1 MVLQRLSASA
11 VIEVLLQVLTLF
23 PARIRGN
30 RRFAASIW
38 ADGARV
44 FGRALP
50 DIRIL
55 PGKIRRSNNY
65 LNPEHLPD
73 EQWLFHLLRAS
84 GRTANFFA
92 TSQLQRN
99 SELVCFGLLA
109 DVSTLLVLDVPGESK
124 LPFRPSQPYRD

>member
-55 PGKIRRSNNY
+55 PGEY
-65 LNPEHLPD
+65 VAATTGLNPEYLPD
-73 EQWLFHLLRAS
+73 E
-84 GRTANFFA
+84 
-92 TSQLQRN
+92 
-99 SELVCFGLLA
+99 
-109 DVSTLLVLDVPGESK
+109 
-124 LPFRPSQPYRD
+124 